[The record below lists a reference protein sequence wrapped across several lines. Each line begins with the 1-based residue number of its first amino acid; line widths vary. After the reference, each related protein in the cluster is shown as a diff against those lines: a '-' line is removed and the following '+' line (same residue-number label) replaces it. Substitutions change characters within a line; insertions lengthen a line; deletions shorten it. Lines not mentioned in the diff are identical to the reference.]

1 MITVFTP
8 TYNRAYIIGK
18 LFESLKAQTV
28 KNFEWLVIND
38 GGSDDTSEL
47 FKRFMS
53 EDNGFPIIYREVENG
68 GKHRAINKAVQM
80 AGGEGFF
87 TVDSDDWLLPDAMEK
102 AEKWFDMIADKEGY
116 AAVSGFKGY
125 SENDPIGGFG
135 TFEGE
140 FVDAT
145 YLERDK
151 YNLMLDKAEIY
162 KTEILKKYP
171 FPEFEGEK
179 FITEAVV
186 WNSIGKDGYKI
197 RWFNEVISIGEY
209 LEDGLTKNANCRIL
223 ASPLGYSYHLDILE
237 SIYGAGEVDVHR
249 LKFYQALMSE
259 YGQDE
264 AFRIINMINLR
275 KGRKKPAFD

>member
-18 LFESLKAQTV
+18 LFASLKAQTV
-28 KNFEWLVIND
+28 RNFEWLVIND
-38 GGSDDTSEL
+38 GGSDDTTEL
-47 FKRFMS
+47 MKRFMS

-102 AEKWFDMIADKEGY
+102 AEKWFKTIADKDDH
-116 AAVSGFKGY
+116 AAVSGLKGY
-125 SENDPIGGFG
+125 SESDPIGGFG

-145 YLERDK
+145 YLERDM

-179 FITEAVV
+179 FITEATV

-209 LEDGLTKNANCRIL
+209 LEDGLTKNANSRIFD
-223 ASPLGYSYHLDILE
+223 SPLGYSYYLDILE
-237 SIYGAGEVDVHR
+237 SILGTDEVDVHR
-249 LKFYQALMSE
+249 LRFYQALITE
-259 YGQDE
+259 KGQTE
-264 AFRIINMINLR
+264 AFRIINMINTE
-275 KGRKKPAFD
+275 KDKWN